1 MSVINEKSNFTF
13 EFQPVTKLFEEQVR
27 LHPDKC
33 AVVTSKESF
42 TYSELN
48 ERANKV
54 ANSLIENGVRREV
67 IVGVVLERCCDFYAV
82 RQGILKAGG
91 AFAVAAPEYPDDRIE
106 YIFEDAG
113 VPLIITTKEI
123 ADERKELF
131 TKLKCRVLLLE
142 ELLENEDTANPDT
155 EIGEHDLCYC
165 IYTSGSTGKPKGV
178 MIEHINLSNFVN
190 PNPKN
195 AEIFGFADKGK
206 VSLSMAAMT
215 FDVSVMEEFVP
226 LTNGLTAVIASDDE
240 INNPMMLGDL
250 IVKNK
255 VDIMTSTPTY
265 VSNIIDIPQ
274 LKEAMAQ
281 IKVFDLGAEAFPPA
295 LYDKIRTVNPDVYI
309 MNGYGP
315 TETTISCTMKVI
327 TDSKNITIGVPNGNV
342 KVYIVDKENKILP
355 DGETGELV
363 VAGMG
368 VGRGYMNLP
377 EKTADVFIELNGER
391 AYKTGDLA
399 KINADGEIEFFGRM
413 DNQIKLRGLRIELG
427 EIEEVINS
435 FAGIITS
442 ITIPVDNKYLCCYF
456 IADRS
461 IDTDELSDYAA
472 DSLAHYMVPDVFIQ
486 LEKMPM
492 TQNGKIDK
500 KALPKPVS
508 EPKNLKEPQT
518 QMQKKIFEIV
528 AGVVGNDFFGIDTSL
543 YKAGLSSISAM
554 KLCILISDE
563 FGVTVKTGDIHENNT
578 VEKLE
583 KYIALAPKIR
593 TYEKRDIYP
602 LTGSQK
608 GIFAECIKNP
618 ESTIYNIPF
627 LFELDNSVDVQK
639 LSAAVTAMVNAHS
652 YLLTKVYLN
661 DDGEMVQCPCE
672 KEFVPE
678 IIETTNDKFET
689 VKNELVRP
697 FKLEKGRL
705 FRAEIYLTEDKK
717 YLFTDF
723 HHIIADGNSYD
734 IIFADINR
742 AYMGEKLEKESY
754 TGFDAALDEE
764 QQMKEGKYKKAEKYY
779 DSIFE
784 GIETES
790 LPLPD
795 KSGEVPEKGYTSRN
809 IKISEDKILSCCE
822 KLGVTPNVLFTGVF
836 GILATKYSNADDSLF
851 ATIYNGRN
859 DSRLENTV
867 CMLVKTL
874 PVYCVFDSKT
884 TIQTYMTELSEQ
896 LMSSMANDI
905 FPFSDICA
913 KYGFNSD
920 LVFAYQAELEDDY
933 PIGDTMAKGED
944 LSLDMAKMPLLI
956 QVRDY
961 NNEYVLT
968 AEYRSDMY
976 SEAFVNGMLEAYE
989 AAMESMLKAKYVSE
1003 VSVLSRNAADEIAE
1017 FNHTEC
1023 DYDRSKTISDMF
1035 DEIVQ
1040 AVPDQTAVVYKDR
1053 KYTYK
1058 EIDKLSDRLGKY
1070 ILSLGIDREEVV
1082 SILIPRCEYMAI
1094 APLGVIKAGA
1104 AYQPLDPTYPKDR
1117 LMYMLEDSS
1126 AKLLIADRELLPL
1139 VDGYKGKIL
1148 FTDEIVQL
1156 EDTMQLEDTDIQM
1169 RKPSLHDLFILL
1181 YTSGS
1186 TGVPKGCMLEYGNI
1200 TAFCHWF
1207 KKYYEIGFDSKIAA
1221 YASFGFDASMMD
1233 VYGAIVNGAE
1243 LHIIPEEIR
1252 LDFIGLNNY
1261 FEENGITNAFMTTQV
1276 GRQFALEMDCKS
1288 LKTLSIGGEKLVP
1301 CEPPK
1306 NFKLF
1311 NAYGPTENTIFT
1323 TVFEI
1328 DKYYNNVP
1336 IGKALDNVRLYVA
1349 DKFGHMLPY
1358 GACGELMIA
1367 GWQVSRGY
1375 LNKPEKTAE
1384 VYTRNIYDDTEG
1396 YEVLYHSG
1404 DVVRYLP
1411 DGNIQ
1416 IIGRKD
1422 SQVKIRGF
1430 RIELSEVEEVIR
1442 RYKGIK
1448 DATVVAFDETSGGKY
1463 IAAYVVSDEKVDI
1476 HSLNDFIRE
1485 TKPPYMVP
1493 AVTMQIDKIP
1503 LNQNQKVNKKELP
1516 KPERKAA
1523 EIIKPQNDVQQ
1534 KLFDCISEVLGYTE
1548 FGITTDIYDA
1558 GLTSITAIR
1567 LNILISKAF
1576 DIVIK
1581 TSDIKNNPTIQALES
1596 FVKTAGK
1603 ETKREIQEVYP
1614 LTNTQE
1620 GIFIEC
1626 TANMGTTIYNIPYL
1640 LKLDKRVDLERLAC
1654 AIDSTVKAHSY
1665 LKTRLFMDE
1674 NGDVLQRRD
1683 DDLPCKTQ
1691 IFNGMNRETL
1701 VRPYMLFNEQLFRFE
1716 IYRTCD
1722 GNYLFLDIHHIVADG
1737 TSLAIIIND
1746 INRAYAGEKL
1756 EAEEYTSYDLALDN
1770 RDALKS
1776 DVYKNA
1782 ENYYKSVF
1790 ENAGGSISFYPDKNG
1805 LVPTAETYRKE
1816 ISEISVQSVK
1826 DFCKKNK
1833 ITENVFFI
1841 SVFGLT
1847 LGKYNFRK
1855 DAVFTTIYHGRNDSR
1870 LSETVG
1876 MLVKTLPVYCD
1887 FSGSAK
1893 ECLTGVQQQLIDS
1906 MNNDI
1911 YPFSQISR
1919 EFNIKADAM
1928 VIYQGDSF
1936 EFDTIGG
1943 EFASEEPVHLNA
1955 AKAPVSVSISIQ
1967 RNKFVFDIEYR
1978 GDKYNEETMKYLA
1991 DNLEIAAE
1999 GILSESE
2006 PSDIRL
2012 MFEEQTEM
2020 ENDPDHAGKTFVD
2033 LFREAVEKYPE
2044 RPAIKDESGE
2054 ITYRELDQMSDYIA
2068 QNLTENGFG
2077 REKAA
2082 GILCGRTRE
2091 FAVAYVGVMKAGG
2104 AYVPLDPEYPQSRIE
2119 YMLKDSGA
2127 DNLLVV
2133 SQYRDLVDF
2142 YDKNVISIDDVAEK
2156 SKNFQLSVK
2165 LTAPKPENLAYM
2177 IYTSGSTGK
2186 PKGVM
2191 LEHRNLLNL
2200 IEYVVASRKITPDF
2214 VVAEFAS
2221 FCFDA
2226 SVIDLFAPLTAG
2238 ASVYILPE
2246 SIRKDAIAVGKF
2258 IKDEKITTA
2267 TFPTQMGELVAELLE
2282 DAPNLKFVTLGG
2294 EKFKHYRN
2302 RTYQMINGYGPTEN
2316 TVSST
2321 EFRVDRQYE
2330 NIPIGK
2336 SQRNVRS
2343 YIVDK
2348 DLNRLPVG
2356 EAGELCHA
2364 GRQIARGY
2372 HNLPEKTASVFVEN
2386 PFSVCEE
2393 DRRLYRTGDMV
2404 RMKGDGNIEY
2414 IGRIDSQVKIRG
2426 YRVELGEIEGAVLKH
2441 ELVKESAVTVIE
2453 KGGNK
2458 YITAYYTGESIPD
2471 DELKAFLEPLLPD
2484 YMMPSFFVY
2493 LDKLPVTPGGKIDKK
2508 ALPLPEVKT
2517 ERTGY
2522 VAPVTS
2528 VQTELCAIFEKALG
2542 IENVGIDDNFFEL
2555 GGSSLI
2561 ASKVAIMCLSKN
2573 ISIVYAD
2580 IFKHPT
2586 IRALSAIVDD
2596 DGAAEAVQSDNE
2608 FSKYNYNKIQ
2618 SVISGNVE
2626 ENVDRITK
2634 ENLGDIMITGA
2645 TGFLGIHVLKAY
2657 LDNYDGKA
2665 YCLVRK
2671 GAYESSEKRM
2681 MNMLMYYFDNPYR
2694 EMFKERIVCVDGD
2707 ITSKE
2712 EVNGFSAYKFNTII
2726 NCAACVKHFAAGDVL
2741 EKINVHGVE
2750 NLVDFCKNN
2759 GRRLIQISTV
2769 SVAGE
2774 GSNGVP
2780 PMSRLFGENDLYIG
2794 QSITNEY
2801 IRTKFLA
2808 ERVVL
2813 EAVADGL
2820 DGKIMRVGNLMSR
2833 DSDGEFQINFITN
2846 GFLRSLRGYKA
2857 VGKFPIGGMHEVA
2870 EFSPIDS
2877 TALAVLKLAQTDRRF
2892 TVFHACNSHH
2902 IYMADLIYAMRDYG
2916 FKIDIVRDED
2926 FEATVKEFAKNN
2938 KDSEAVSGLIAYTS
2952 HNENEIY
2959 TLDYSNRF
2967 TAQVLY
2973 RLDYKWPVTDD
2984 KYLES
2989 AIAALDRLTFFD

>member
-1 MSVINEKSNFTF
+1 MSVINERSNFVF
-13 EFQPVTKLFEEQVR
+13 EFHPVTKLFEEQVQ

-33 AVVTSKESF
+33 AVVSGKESF
-42 TYSELN
+42 TYAQLN
-48 ERANKV
+48 ERANKI
-54 ANSLIENGVRREV
+54 ANSLVEKGVGREI

-91 AFAVAAPEYPDDRIE
+91 AFAVAAPDYPDDRIQF
-106 YIFEDAG
+106 IFEDAG
-113 VPLIITTKEI
+113 APFIITTKEL
-123 ADERKELF
+123 AGERKEIF
-131 TKLKCRVLLLE
+131 SKLSGTILLLE
-142 ELLENEDTANPDT
+142 DLLENQNTQNPDIKI
-155 EIGEHDLCYC
+155 EEHDLCYC

-178 MIEHINLSNFVN
+178 MIEHINLANFVN
-190 PNPKN
+190 PDPRNS
-195 AEIFGFADKGK
+195 ETYGYVSRGS

-215 FDVSVMEEFVP
+215 FDVSVLEEFIP
-226 LTNGLTAVIASDDE
+226 LTNGLTAVIASDEE
-240 INNPMMLGDL
+240 ILNPVMLGDL
-250 IVKNK
+250 ILKNG
-255 VDIMTSTPTY
+255 VDIMTTTPTY
-265 VSNIIDIPQ
+265 LSNMIELPQ
-274 LKEAMAQ
+274 LREAASR
-281 IKVFDLGAEAFPPA
+281 IKVFDVGAEAFPPA
-295 LYDKIRTVNPDVYI
+295 LYDKIRTVNPDAYI

-327 TDSKNITIGVPNGNV
+327 TDSKNITIGAPNGNV
-342 KVYIVDKENKILP
+342 QVYVVDKENKILP

-363 VAGMG
+363 VAGLG
-368 VGRGYMNLP
+368 VGRGYINLP
-377 EKTADVFIELNGER
+377 EKTAEVFISLNGER

-399 KINADGEIEFFGRM
+399 KITPEGEIEFFGRI

-435 FAGIITS
+435 YEGIITS
-442 ITIPVDNKYLCCYF
+442 ITVPVDNKYLCCYF
-456 IADRS
+456 MADREIS
-461 IDTDELSDYAA
+461 SEALSDYASE
-472 DSLAHYMVPDVFIQ
+472 SLAHYMVPDVFIQ
-486 LEKMPM
+486 LEKMPL

-500 KALPKPVS
+500 KALPKPVAQ
-508 EPKNLKEPQT
+508 PKNLKEPET
-518 QMQKKIFEIV
+518 PMQKKIFEIV
-528 AGVVGNDFFGIDTSL
+528 SKVVENDYFGIDTSF

-554 KLCILISDE
+554 KLCVLISDE
-563 FGVTVKTGDIHENNT
+563 FGVTVKTSDIHENNT

-583 KYIALAPKIR
+583 KYVMLAPKIR
-593 TYEKRDIYP
+593 TYEKREVYP

-608 GIFAECIKNP
+608 GIFAECSKNLQ
-618 ESTIYNIPF
+618 STVYNIPF
-627 LFELDNSVDVQK
+627 LFELDPAVDIQK
-639 LSAAVTAMVNAHS
+639 LSDAVAKMVSAHS
-652 YLLTKVYLN
+652 YLLTQVYL
-661 DDGEMVQCPCE
+661 DDKGEMVQRPCNDT
-672 KEFVPE
+672 FMPE
-678 IIETTNDKFET
+678 VIETTNAKFENL
-689 VKNELVRP
+689 KEELVRP

-705 FRAEIYLTEDKK
+705 FRAEIYLTEDRK

-723 HHIIADGNSYD
+723 HHIVADGNSYD
-734 IIFADINR
+734 IIFADINK

-795 KSGEVPEKGYTSRN
+795 LAGKLPKKGYLERPMN
-809 IKISEDKILSCCE
+809 IGEEKILSCCE
-822 KLGVTPNVLFTGVF
+822 KLGVTPNILFTGLF
-836 GILATKYSNADDSLF
+836 GILLTRYSNSEDSLF
-851 ATIYNGRN
+851 STIYNGRN

-874 PVYCVFDSKT
+874 PVYCKFDKDT
-884 TIQTYMTELSEQ
+884 TIQAYMTALSEQ
-896 LMSSMANDI
+896 LLSSMANDI

-913 KYGFNSD
+913 KYGFSSD
-920 LVFAYQAELEDDY
+920 LVFAYQAELSDDY
-933 PIGDTMAKGED
+933 PIGDTVAKGHD

-956 QVRDY
+956 QVREYDHT
-961 NNEYVLT
+961 YVLT

-976 SEAFVNGMLEAYE
+976 SQAFIDGILDAYE
-989 AAMESMLKAKYVSE
+989 AAMGSMLKTKYVSE
-1003 VSVLSRNAADEIAE
+1003 ISVISQAGVNKIAE
-1017 FNHTEC
+1017 FNHTEAE
-1023 DYDRSKTISDMF
+1023 YDRSKTISDMF
-1035 DEIVQ
+1035 DELVQ
-1040 AVPDQTAVVYKDR
+1040 KVPDHTAVVFKDK

-1058 EIDKLSDRLGKY
+1058 ELDEISDRLGKY
-1070 ILSLGIDREEVV
+1070 IASQGIGKEDVV

-1094 APLGVIKAGA
+1094 APMGVIKAGA

-1117 LMYMLEDSS
+1117 LMYMLGDS
-1126 AKLLIADRELLPL
+1126 AARLLIADRELLPL
-1139 VDGYKGKIL
+1139 VDGYEGPVL
-1148 FTDEIVQL
+1148 FTDEILKL
-1156 EDTMQLEDTDIQM
+1156 ENTDAKLT
-1169 RKPSLHDLFILL
+1169 KPDLHDLFILL

-1200 TAFCHWF
+1200 TAFCRWY
-1207 KKYYEIGFDSKIAA
+1207 KKYYDIDFDSKVAA

-1233 VYGAIVNGAE
+1233 IYGALANGAQ

-1252 LDFIGLNNY
+1252 LDFIGLQRY
-1261 FEENGITNAFMTTQV
+1261 FEENGITHSFMTTQV

-1288 LKTLSIGGEKLVP
+1288 LKYLSVGGEKLVP
-1301 CEPPK
+1301 LDPPK
-1306 NFKLF
+1306 GYKFF
-1311 NAYGPTENTIFT
+1311 NAYGPTECTIFT
-1323 TVFEI
+1323 TVFQV
-1328 DKYYNNVP
+1328 DKYYSNIP
-1336 IGKALDNVRLYVA
+1336 IGKALDNIKLYIT
-1349 DKFGHMLPY
+1349 DKFGHLLPY
-1358 GACGELMIA
+1358 GACGELMIS

-1384 VYTRNIYDDTEG
+1384 VYTKNIYDDTKG

-1404 DVVRYLP
+1404 DVARYLP

-1442 RYKGIK
+1442 RYEGIK
-1448 DATVVAFDETSGGKY
+1448 DATVVAFDDPNGGKY
-1463 IAAYVVSDEKVDI
+1463 IAAYVVSDSQIDI
-1476 HSLNDFIRE
+1476 NGLNDFIKE
-1485 TKPPYMVP
+1485 TKPAYMVP

-1503 LNQNQKVNKKELP
+1503 LNQNQKVNKKALP
-1516 KPERKAA
+1516 LPERKIE
-1523 EIIKPQNDVQQ
+1523 EIIKPENETQQ
-1534 KLFDCISEVLGYTE
+1534 KLFDCIAEVLGHTE
-1548 FGITTDIYDA
+1548 FGITTDIYEA
-1558 GLTSITAIR
+1558 GLTSISVIK
-1567 LNILISKAF
+1567 LNILISKTF

-1581 TSDIKNNPTIQALES
+1581 TFDIKNHPTIQMLEG

-1603 ETKREIQEVYP
+1603 EKTREIQKTYP

-1626 TANMGTTIYNIPYL
+1626 TANMGSTIYNIPYL
-1640 LKLDKRVDLERLAC
+1640 LKLDKKVDLDRLAKV
-1654 AIDSTVKAHSY
+1654 IDSTVEAHPY
-1665 LKTRLFMDE
+1665 LKTRLFMSDE
-1674 NGDVLQRRD
+1674 GEVLQKRD
-1683 DDLPCKTQ
+1683 DTLSYKTQ
-1691 IFNGMNRETL
+1691 IINGMNKETL

-1716 IYRTCD
+1716 LYRTCD
-1722 GNYLFLDIHHIVADG
+1722 GNYLFLDIHHIIADG
-1737 TSLAIIIND
+1737 TSLGIIIND
-1746 INRAYAGEKL
+1746 INRAYSGEKL
-1756 EAEEYTSYDLALDN
+1756 ETEKYTSYDLALDN
-1770 RDALKS
+1770 KDALAG
-1776 DVYKNA
+1776 DAYKNA

-1790 ENAGGSISFYPDKNG
+1790 EKTGGSINFYPDKSG
-1805 LVPTAETYRKE
+1805 ALPTAELYHRET
-1816 ISEISVQSVK
+1816 SEFSVQDVK
-1826 DFCKKNK
+1826 DFCKKQG

-1841 SVFGLT
+1841 SAFGIT

-1887 FSGSAK
+1887 FSGNAK
-1893 ECLTGVQQQLIDS
+1893 DCLAGVQQQLIDS

-1911 YPFSQISR
+1911 YPFSQISH

-1928 VIYQGDSF
+1928 VIYQGDNF
-1936 EFDTIGG
+1936 AFDNIGG
-1943 EFASEEPVHLNA
+1943 EYAQEEPVQLNM
-1955 AKAPVSVSISIQ
+1955 AKAPVSISISIE
-1967 RNKFVFDIEYR
+1967 RNKFVFEIEYR
-1978 GDKYNEETMKYLA
+1978 GDMYKEETIKYLA
-1991 DNLEIAAE
+1991 DNLEIAAD
-1999 GILSESE
+1999 GILRGSD

-2012 MFEEQTEM
+2012 LFEEETKM
-2020 ENDPDHAGKTFVD
+2020 EDDSSHVGKTFVD
-2033 LFREAVEKYPE
+2033 LFREAVQKYPD
-2044 RPAIKDESGE
+2044 RPAVRDGMGE
-2054 ITYRELDQMSDYIA
+2054 ITYKELDKLSDYVA
-2068 QNLTENGFG
+2068 QKLTENGFG

-2082 GILCGRTRE
+2082 GILCGRTKE
-2091 FAVAYVGVMKAGG
+2091 FAIGYVGVMKAGG

-2127 DNLLVV
+2127 ENLLVINR
-2133 SQYRDLVDF
+2133 YRSLAGF
-2142 YDKNVISIDDVAEK
+2142 YDKNIISLDNVAAQAE
-2156 SKNFQLSVK
+2156 NFELSVE
-2165 LTAPKPENLAYM
+2165 LTPPDPENLAYM

-2191 LEHRNLLNL
+2191 LEQRNLMNL
-2200 IEYVVASRKITPDF
+2200 IEYICQTRKLTPDDI
-2214 VVAEFAS
+2214 VAEFAS

-2238 ASVYILPE
+2238 SVLYILPE
-2246 SIRKDAIAVGKF
+2246 GIRKDAVAVGKF
-2258 IKDEKITTA
+2258 IKDANITTA

-2282 DAPNLKFVTLGG
+2282 DAPSLKFVTLGG
-2294 EKFKHYRN
+2294 EKFKHYRE

-2321 EFRVDRQYE
+2321 EFWVDKQYD

-2343 YIVDK
+2343 YIVDEN
-2348 DLNRLPVG
+2348 LNRLPVG
-2356 EAGELCHA
+2356 ASGELCHS

-2393 DRRLYRTGDMV
+2393 DKRLYRTGDMV

-2426 YRVELGEIEGAVLKH
+2426 YRIELGEIEGALLKH
-2441 ELVKESAVTVIE
+2441 DKVKNAAVIVIE

-2458 YITAYYTGESIPD
+2458 YITAYYTGEIIPE
-2471 DELKAFLEPLLPD
+2471 DELKLFLNPLIPD
-2484 YMMPSFFVY
+2484 YMMPSFFVH
-2493 LDKLPVTPGGKIDKK
+2493 LEKMPVTPGGKIDKK
-2508 ALPLPEVKT
+2508 ALPVPEVT
-2517 ERTGY
+2517 TTASTAY
-2522 VAPVTS
+2522 VEPVTA
-2528 VQTELCAIFEKALG
+2528 VQIKLCEIFEKALG
-2542 IENVGIDDNFFEL
+2542 IEKVGIEDNFFEL
-2555 GGSSLI
+2555 GGSSLT
-2561 ASKVAIMCLSKN
+2561 ASKVAVMCLSKN

-2580 IFKHPT
+2580 IFKYPT
-2586 IRALSAIVDD
+2586 IRELSAIVDNS
-2596 DGAAEAVQSDNE
+2596 EAFENPQSENE
-2608 FSKYNYNKIQ
+2608 FSSYNYNRIQ

-2626 ENVDRITK
+2626 ENVNQVTK
-2634 ENLGDIMITGA
+2634 EEIGDIMITGA

-2657 LDNYDGKA
+2657 LDNYDGKV

-2671 GAYESSEKRM
+2671 GKYESMEKRM
-2681 MNMLMYYFDNPYR
+2681 MHMLMYYFDNPCQ
-2694 EMFKERIVCVDGD
+2694 ELFGERIICVDGD

-2712 EVNGFSAYKFNTII
+2712 QVEKFADYKFNTII

-2750 NLVDFCKNN
+2750 NLIEFCKNN

-2774 GSNGVP
+2774 GSDGVP
-2780 PMSRLFGENDLYIG
+2780 PMSRVFNENDLYIG
-2794 QSITNEY
+2794 QNITNEY

-2808 ERVVL
+2808 ERAVL
-2813 EAVADGL
+2813 EAVSSGL
-2820 DGKIMRVGNLMSR
+2820 DGKVIRVGNLMSR
-2833 DSDGEFQINFITN
+2833 NSDGEFQINFITN
-2846 GFLRSLRGYKA
+2846 GFLRSLRGYEA
-2857 VGKFPIGGMHEVA
+2857 VGKFPIGAMHEVT

-2877 TALAVLKLAQTDRRF
+2877 TALAVLRLVQTDRRF

-2902 IYMADLIYAMRDYG
+2902 IYMADLIYAMRSHG
-2916 FKIDIVRDED
+2916 FDIDIVSDEE
-2926 FEATVKEFAKNN
+2926 FEAAVKEFAKNSD
-2938 KDSEAVSGLIAYTS
+2938 DSDVVSGLIAYTA

-2984 KYLES
+2984 RYLES
-2989 AIAALDRLTFFD
+2989 AIEALDRLAFFD